1 MKTLVII
8 FSIVSLSYLNG
19 CYTMIGAA
27 EEEQPYS
34 SNHYKNEE
42 EIIED
47 NDLSSNY
54 FDEEI
59 EYDFSEENQIEQNEI
74 YYEEGSVDFFTIFSG
89 AVSEFFSSGAIN
101 VIIDLSSSSSNSS
114 SSNNSADSNLRNNSG
129 SRNYDG
135 R

>member
-1 MKTLVII
+1 
-8 FSIVSLSYLNG
+8 
-19 CYTMIGAA
+19 MIGVA

-34 SNHYKNEE
+34 SNQYKNEE
-42 EIIED
+42 EITED

-89 AVSEFFSSGAIN
+89 AVSEFFSSGALN

-114 SSNNSADSNLRNNSG
+114 SSNNSSDSNLRNNSG

>member
-1 MKTLVII
+1 
-8 FSIVSLSYLNG
+8 
-19 CYTMIGAA
+19 MIGFT

-34 SNHYKNEE
+34 SNRYENEE
-42 EIIED
+42 ETIED

-59 EYDFSEENQIEQNEI
+59 ENDLSEENQIEQNEI
-74 YYEEGSVDFFTIFSG
+74 YYEEGSIDFLTIFSG
-89 AVSEFFSSGAIN
+89 AVSEFFSSGAFN
-101 VIIDLSSSSSNSS
+101 VIIDLSSGSSDSG